1 VVISVGTAVLEARAL
16 MALLHKI
23 ARHQFGEALKVPNI
37 ATWWCGEQSKRKN
50 AFAYE
55 MQFSDKVADV
65 WRFPSV
71 GISLELM
78 RMAGDSVAI

>member
-23 ARHQFGEALKVPNI
+23 ARHQFGEALKVSNI

-55 MQFSDKVADV
+55 M
-65 WRFPSV
+65 
-71 GISLELM
+71 
-78 RMAGDSVAI
+78 